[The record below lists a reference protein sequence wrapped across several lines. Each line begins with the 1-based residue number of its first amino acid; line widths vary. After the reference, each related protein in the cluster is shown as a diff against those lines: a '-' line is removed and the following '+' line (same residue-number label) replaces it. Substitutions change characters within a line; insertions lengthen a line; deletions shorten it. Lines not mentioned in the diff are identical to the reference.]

1 MSPKKIQKFKLTS
14 VTLIATCTVAEL
26 VVDASRASLRNEL
39 EHAVLL
45 KGDLELL

>member
-1 MSPKKIQKFKLTS
+1 MMSSKCNYLSRSWREKNKL
-14 VTLIATCTVAEL
+14 AE
-26 VVDASRASLRNEL
+26 SRESLRNEL